1 MNQKITQ
8 MIIQTI
14 IMMIETQYY
23 KYARLGVELEVT
35 TTTTMIVTMAVVV
48 VTITTIAENSLKGII
63 MSHSLSNR
71 DDRVGNVFAESP

>member
-8 MIIQTI
+8 MIIQTVI

-35 TTTTMIVTMAVVV
+35 TTTTMN
-48 VTITTIAENSLKGII
+48 ENII
-63 MSHSLSNR
+63 
-71 DDRVGNVFAESP
+71 DWIETA